1 MRIGTILL
9 KDSCIFVY
17 LSRKLILFSKDNSGT
32 SILVSLLQRKQNLEG
47 LFSDTDL

>member
-9 KDSCIFVY
+9 KNSFIICYFY
-17 LSRKLILFSKDNSGT
+17 SKPILFSKDNYGT

-47 LFSDTDL
+47 LFSDTDR